1 MKRILTIFFLATY
14 LILSVGVTIVIHTC
28 GGESEASLATTTA
41 GDPCCCGT
49 PTPMDGTCCFTTLTT
64 IRLDEAQQA
73 AIVDVDQSLAVVGFV
88 PSSTYLFS
96 DLQPSSIV
104 LRNEY
109 PPPREDITLRNSV
122 LLI

>member
-1 MKRILTIFFLATY
+1 
-14 LILSVGVTIVIHTC
+14 
-28 GGESEASLATTTA
+28 
-41 GDPCCCGT
+41 
-49 PTPMDGTCCFTTLTT
+49 MDGTCCFTTLTT

>member
-14 LILSVGVTIVIHTC
+14 VILSVGLTIVVHTC
-28 GGESEASLATTTA
+28 GGESDASLATATA

-49 PTPMDGTCCFTTLTT
+49 PTPMDGMCCFTTLTT
-64 IRLDEAQQA
+64 IRLNEAQQT
-73 AIVDVDQSLAVVGFV
+73 AIVNVDQSLAVVGFV
-88 PSSTYLFS
+88 PSSTNLFS
-96 DLQPSSIV
+96 DLQPSSI
-104 LRNEY
+104 LHRNQH